1 MKPIQ
6 FILIPALII
15 VMLVFVPRLKRSGV
29 LQALL
34 AAGGVVLLV
43 FVIAPDLSTV
53 VANFVGIGRGVDLI
67 LYLGVL
73 GLGILGLSLHL
84 KLRRIEER
92 QQEIVRQL
100 AIREETG
107 TEESSE
113 S

>member
-6 FILIPALII
+6 FILIPALI
-15 VMLVFVPRLKRSGV
+15 VVLLVFIPRLKRSLF
-29 LQALL
+29 LQAIL
-34 AAGGVVLLV
+34 AVGGVILIT
-43 FVIAPDLSTV
+43 FVIAPDLSTQ

-73 GLGILGLSLHL
+73 GLGVLGLSLHL

-100 AIREETG
+100 AIRDEKEP
-107 TEESSE
+107 ESGIG
-113 S
+113 